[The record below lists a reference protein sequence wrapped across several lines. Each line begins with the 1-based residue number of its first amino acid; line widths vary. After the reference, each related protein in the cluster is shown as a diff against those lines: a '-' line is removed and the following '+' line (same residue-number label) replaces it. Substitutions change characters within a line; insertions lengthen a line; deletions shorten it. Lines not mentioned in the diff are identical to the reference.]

1 MFDVVPSMS
10 INDTTL
16 LDGEHMPA
24 VAFTF
29 DEKTAIAEA
38 LAVAC
43 VDEIE
48 AGTPAM
54 GDAEVAA
61 IAAVVAAAPNARV
74 AAWSRMTET
83 DVAAALRA
91 RVRYINLSVSV
102 SDRQI
107 AAKYRGGPQKAL
119 DRIARVM
126 PLALDAGLVVSVG
139 GEDSSRADD
148 SFLARVLDAIATAG
162 SYRFRFADTLGVRS
176 PTMPSSSFRGRM
188 VPRLDPPFI

>member
-1 MFDVVPSMS
+1 MFDVVPSIS

-16 LDGEHMPA
+16 RDGEQTPR
-24 VAFTF
+24 VAFTL

-54 GDAEVAA
+54 CDAEVAA
-61 IAAVVAAAPNARV
+61 VVATAPNARV

-107 AAKYRGGPQKAL
+107 AAKYWGGPQKAL

-162 SYRFRFADTLGVRS
+162 SYRFRFADALGVRS